1 MNFQA
6 LAHAIEPS
14 RTHISLQLSLVCL
27 LVGSV
32 GCQSVTGSSDASL
45 LPKLTVNTVNVR
57 DLSSQAK
64 PSATVYLKG
73 TVKHRAPLLDG
84 TVYELKD
91 ETGSI
96 WVLAKTA
103 IPQAGDQ
110 VTIKGVLRYQTIQWE
125 QQKQNALYVEQQER
139 L

>member
-6 LAHAIEPS
+6 LAHAIDLS
-14 RTHISLQLSLVCL
+14 RTHLSFRLSLVCL
-27 LVGSV
+27 LISSV
-32 GCQSVTGSSDASL
+32 GCQSVTGSSDSSL
-45 LPKLTVNTVNVR
+45 LPKFTANTINVR
-57 DLSSQAK
+57 DLSSQIK
-64 PSATVYLKG
+64 TSGTVYLKG
-73 TVKHRAPLLDG
+73 KVKNRAPLLDG

-91 ETGSI
+91 DTGSV

-103 IPQAGDQ
+103 IPNSGEE

-125 QQKQNALYVEQQER
+125 QQEQNAPYVEQQER